1 MTSTNSKFDWDA
13 VRERLAQSQSRIAQG
28 MSVDGDR
35 LNATFRRRAER
46 LAQRGG
52 RSADAAQTTPTLVFQ
67 LENESFGIE
76 LSRVKQVYPG
86 AAITPVPGAGQ
97 WLLGLAN
104 LNGALCSIVDLSA
117 VVGARK
123 MKADAGYIVLLHAGG
138 KQLGISVD
146 AIEGVR
152 PVELSRLTEVDAG
165 AGADVVQ
172 GTTDDHV
179 LILNV
184 NLLLARAAEL
194 KRGDASEL

>member
-1 MTSTNSKFDWDA
+1 
-13 VRERLAQSQSRIAQG
+13 
-28 MSVDGDR
+28 
-35 LNATFRRRAER
+35 
-46 LAQRGG
+46 
-52 RSADAAQTTPTLVFQ
+52 
-67 LENESFGIE
+67 
-76 LSRVKQVYPG
+76 
-86 AAITPVPGAGQ
+86 
-97 WLLGLAN
+97 
-104 LNGALCSIVDLSA
+104 
-117 VVGARK
+117 